1 MNDVELFWEEL
12 MQKNLPIWQQCLD
25 SDFLQQMGKGT
36 LSEDCLKGYMV
47 DDSLYLREY
56 AKVFAL
62 GMLKAKDMETI
73 RNYYSLLSF
82 VNEGEGATRLRYLQH
97 FGLDDAQVQKLEQRK
112 ENREYTQTMLRA
124 AEEGEGEAECMMAC
138 LPCMLSY
145 SWIFKR
151 LLKQYPQVKDTIY
164 WQLVRDYASDE
175 YEQACE
181 EWIQFTKKVCQNL
194 TPERRL
200 RCKEI
205 FFACSMH
212 ELHFWQMSEHP
223 RNDI

>member
-12 MQKNLPIWQQCLD
+12 MQENLPIWQQCLD
-25 SDFLQQMGKGT
+25 SDFCSRWEKVLCRRNAWKGIWW
-36 LSEDCLKGYMV
+36 M
-47 DDSLYLREY
+47 DSLYLREY

-151 LLKQYPQVKDTIY
+151 LLKQYPQVKDTII
-164 WQLVRDYASDE
+164 LAAGS
-175 YEQACE
+175 
-181 EWIQFTKKVCQNL
+181 
-194 TPERRL
+194 
-200 RCKEI
+200 
-205 FFACSMH
+205 
-212 ELHFWQMSEHP
+212 
-223 RNDI
+223 

>member
-1 MNDVELFWEEL
+1 
-12 MQKNLPIWQQCLD
+12 
-25 SDFLQQMGKGT
+25 
-36 LSEDCLKGYMV
+36 MV
-47 DDSLYLREY
+47 DDSWYLREY

-181 EWIQFTKKVCQNL
+181 EWIPFTKKVCQNL